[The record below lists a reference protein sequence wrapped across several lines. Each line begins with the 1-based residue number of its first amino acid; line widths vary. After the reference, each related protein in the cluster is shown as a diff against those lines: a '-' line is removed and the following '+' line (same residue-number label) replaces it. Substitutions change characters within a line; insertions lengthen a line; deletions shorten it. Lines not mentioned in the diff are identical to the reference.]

1 MRRSFGIAAIV
12 AIAIVLAIYQATAVA
27 LLGGVG
33 SPLSLAAHVPLAVAG
48 PLEDLGGGALLTP
61 ALRLVLARQAVARG
75 DLPAAQRRIAAL
87 NAGRDRDALSGQV
100 EDLLGHRDAA
110 IRDFLAAGDLA
121 GLERESKAIEA
132 AGDSHGAVVLQREIV
147 RRLAADPTERDDL
160 ADAWW
165 RLGYLE
171 QNDGY
176 HHYPISSRRPWV
188 ERSLDAYAHA
198 VALAPLA
205 ERYLVSAG
213 NESLN
218 LGDVKRAERYFMRA
232 READQ
237 TSALPYVGLAEVAV
251 RRRDFAGA
259 RKFYARAA
267 RIAPDAPAVVRLR
280 AELP

>member
-1 MRRSFGIAAIV
+1 
-12 AIAIVLAIYQATAVA
+12 
-27 LLGGVG
+27 
-33 SPLSLAAHVPLAVAG
+33 LAARASVAAHLSPELAA

-75 DLPAAQRRIAAL
+75 DLETARRRIEAL
-87 NAGRDRDALSGQV
+87 RPGRDRDALAGQV
-100 EDLLGHRDAA
+100 EELLGHRDAA
-110 IRDFLAAGDLA
+110 IRYFLAAGDLA

-132 AGDSHGAVVLQREIV
+132 AGDSHGAVLLQREIV

-188 ERSLDAYAHA
+188 VRSLDAYAHA

-218 LGDVKRAERYFMRA
+218 LGDVRRAERYFMRA

-251 RRRDFAGA
+251 RRRDFAAA
-259 RKFYARAA
+259 RRFYARAA